1 LYFKIRIEIKFER
14 VKQTWLNPVK
24 VYNQKLGTQ
33 HKMGLVKEII
43 NEIGN
48 KSREFYEFV
57 LPPVDMYLSDENLK
71 VVIDIPGFTKK
82 EIELSLCG
90 DILSINAKKTIDE
103 KEQES
108 LISNQRPNV
117 IDKKIRLPMEIKQG
131 EEKIESAKYENGILT
146 LIIPV
151 TKKGRDIT
159 IE

>member
-1 LYFKIRIEIKFER
+1 
-14 VKQTWLNPVK
+14 
-24 VYNQKLGTQ
+24 
-33 HKMGLVKEII
+33 MGLVKDVIK
-43 NEIGN
+43 EIGN

-57 LPPVDMYLSDENLK
+57 LPPMDMYLNDENLK
-71 VVIDIPGFTKK
+71 IVIDIPGFTKN

-103 KEQES
+103 KKSES
-108 LISNQRPNV
+108 LISNKRPNT
-117 IDKKIRLPMEIKQG
+117 IDKKIRLPIEIKQG

-151 TKKGRDIT
+151 TKKGKDIP